1 MKGKTT
7 SRLIKKVKKKKEYIR
22 NWKGQHAKNILNIKL
37 QIWKVKMNCKKDV
50 DNIKYLL
57 CSKHDEHN
65 RKCDRIWTIY

>member
-1 MKGKTT
+1 MK
-7 SRLIKKVKKKKEYIR
+7 RKEYIR
-22 NWKGQHAKNILNIKL
+22 NCKGEDAKNILNRKL

-65 RKCDRIWTIY
+65 RKCDRI